1 LAHWVEFGTVPS
13 EDVGYQDVVNSIV
26 GIADRI
32 EQNAT
37 TLSRLFPANELQ
49 PQFNGISGIAE
60 GIRQLVTEIVT
71 ESHLEPIRW
80 PQSRLSE
87 DCSLLD
93 GALQV
98 MVHDLV
104 EHIANAMPLSGL
116 PADAITPELIRHN
129 YQAAIQYAFTVFE
142 DRLRARIG
150 VGPEVFG
157 EGLINRLVV

>member
-1 LAHWVEFGTVPS
+1 M
-13 EDVGYQDVVNSIV
+13 NSIV